1 MLAPNA
7 KTVAVILAATLVIF
21 VALIEDVATTVRHAV
36 IMQVKEDTTAAVTH
50 KLFVVLA
57 EWTGY
62 VVDVVLDVTKPI

>member
-1 MLAPNA
+1 MNLLFFPR
-7 KTVAVILAATLVIF
+7 KVATLVIF

-62 VVDVVLDVTKPI
+62 VVDVVLGKFA

>member
-1 MLAPNA
+1 MNFLFLPR
-7 KTVAVILAATLVIF
+7 KAATLVIF

-62 VVDVVLDVTKPI
+62 VVDVVLGKFA